1 LQTEFPTEKV
11 NAESDDDIEEDF
23 VVEKIVGKRF
33 NHKKRQVEYL
43 LKWEG
48 YPPEQNTW
56 EPLSNLTTCKSL
68 LQEYER
74 TAGQN
79 DKGSNSKLTGV
90 LKRDSM
96 PAHVKLHNSNSSK
109 PTGIIPNRHS
119 YGDRSKDPSTPTLQT
134 QRKIV
139 PVTPLSNSVTP
150 NKISIP
156 ILTPRAEV
164 NKPAENSK
172 PVNSIDLTND
182 VNKLDK
188 SPSNS
193 TPLKKRLISSSEE
206 ISTPLVSS
214 PEK

>member
-1 LQTEFPTEKV
+1 M
-11 NAESDDDIEEDF
+11 DDDVEEDF
-23 VVEKIVGKRF
+23 VVEKVIGKRY
-33 NHKKRQVEYL
+33 NQKKKQFEYL

-68 LQEYER
+68 LQEYEK
-74 TAGQN
+74 TASQN
-79 DKGSNSKLTGV
+79 DKGTNSKLVGI
-90 LKRDSM
+90 LKRDTT
-96 PAHVKLHNSNSSK
+96 PTQVVKLQNSSSSK
-109 PTGIIPNRHS
+109 PAGVLPIKQS

-150 NKISIP
+150 NKTSTPIP
-156 ILTPRAEV
+156 TSVRTEV
-164 NKPAENSK
+164 NKPAETIK

-182 VNKLDK
+182 VSKLNK
-188 SPSNS
+188 SPSYS
-193 TPLKKRLISSSEE
+193 APLKKRLLSNSEE
-206 ISTPLVSS
+206 ATPPVVLP